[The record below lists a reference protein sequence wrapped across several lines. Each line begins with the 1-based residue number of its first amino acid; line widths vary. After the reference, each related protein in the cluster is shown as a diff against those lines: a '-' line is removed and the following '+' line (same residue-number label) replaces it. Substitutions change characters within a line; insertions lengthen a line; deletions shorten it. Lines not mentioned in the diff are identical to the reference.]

1 MQMWKSVA
9 SPKMLYTTAM
19 MKAPS
24 LHKRGTVLSSFITI
38 IAQCIGLL
46 FRTGHHHEKHVVG
59 KHLRWQ
65 SKNELTQLFSPFLI
79 LDGILRVTEKNTL
92 ARNGDNSAWRCR
104 GGDFPQSSIGQ
115 HLEVSSNYTF
125 PYPPPS
131 PMKNARRENMSSRAF
146 HPPIS
151 PSHPI

>member
-1 MQMWKSVA
+1 MQMWKSMS
-9 SPKMLYTTAM
+9 SPKMLCTTAV

-24 LHKRGTVLSSFITI
+24 LHKRGTVLSSITI
-38 IAQCIGLL
+38 IAQCTALL
-46 FRTGHHHEKHVVG
+46 LRTGHHHEKHVVG

-79 LDGILRVTEKNTL
+79 LDGILRVTEKNIL
-92 ARNGDNSAWRCR
+92 ARNGDNSAWGEQTAQRALLDNTWKC
-104 GGDFPQSSIGQ
+104 
-115 HLEVSSNYTF
+115 HLIILFHTTLA
-125 PYPPPS
+125 S
-131 PMKNARRENMSSRAF
+131 PTKNARGENMSSRAF